1 MGAGGVITLDEP
13 LSIEELQTGALV
25 LLMTRDGQPCEAV
38 GVVELRSVGVIDSIQ
53 FYAFGRPVAEV
64 VTGASVTDITNGVFQ
79 VRISDNAGRWQVV
92 GARIDRQ
99 YWHGVASAV
108 NIGISRVDPGPP
120 TEGAPYYLFVSLQG
134 FAVTGSVVC
143 EGVPRVGG
151 PLSSGRV
158 KIYDGD
164 SALDSYVP
172 IEFSSFEPVIE
183 TLAIKAVLVIIE
195 GYVKL
200 RVLYPGAVT
209 MPEYTL
215 TDYGGEPIT
224 PSSVGPWYAS

>member
-1 MGAGGVITLDEP
+1 M
-13 LSIEELQTGALV
+13 LQTGALV
-25 LLMTRDGQPCEAV
+25 LLMTRNGQPCEAV
-38 GVVELRSVGVIDSIQ
+38 GVVSLRSVGVIDSIQ

-64 VTGASVTDITNGVFQ
+64 ATGASSTDISNGVFQ
-79 VRISDNAGRWQVV
+79 IRITDHSAQWQVV
-92 GARIDRQ
+92 GARIDKQ

-108 NIGISRVDPGPP
+108 NIGISSVVPGPP
-120 TEGAPYYLFVSLQG
+120 TEGAAYYLYVSLQG
-134 FAVTGSVVC
+134 FATTGSVTC

-151 PLSSGRV
+151 PLTSDRV

-164 SALDSYVP
+164 FSLDSYVP

-183 TLAIKAVLVIIE
+183 TLAIKAIFVVIE
-195 GYVKL
+195 DNVKL
-200 RVLYPGAVT
+200 RVLYPGAIT